1 MPLEKYDGQ
10 NKSDGQNLPDQLVHP
25 NSAEHSAQNEPRYQ
39 PWLVYF
45 ATAVTAIGGLLFG
58 YDTGVISGAELYL
71 KQDFHLG
78 SGVEELAVSAV
89 LIGAIF
95 GAAFG
100 GWLGDKFGRKII
112 IMTVAAI
119 FAVGAIVTAFSPTIW
134 FFIVVRIIVGLALGM
149 DSVMAPVYISEMA
162 PYDKRGGLVTVN
174 QFMVT
179 TGIAVSYWIGL
190 AYASAGLGWPPMF
203 ATAAIPAAIHFI
215 IMFFL
220 PDTPRWYASKGKW
233 DKAKEVLARF
243 VAPAKRATELQMI
256 RKNIQATHNTS
267 AKELFKPGL
276 RMALVVGMGL
286 AIFQQFVGINTII
299 YYAPTIFSYAGYK
312 STTGAILATS
322 VVGVVNMV
330 STLIVIFLMDRIG
343 RRPLLLI
350 GLIGMIIA
358 LAGMGV
364 IFLIGPASIGYLIL
378 AALLFYIISF
388 AISLGPVYWLMSSEI
403 FPNRYRGTGSSFAA
417 ASNWG
422 SNLLISVT
430 FLSLI
435 GLVGT
440 TFTFWIYGVLGIGAF
455 FFALFLVPET
465 KGKRLEQIED
475 YWKNGR
481 KWPEGSEVDEQGEQA
496 SKVA

>member
-1 MPLEKYDGQ
+1 MAAEKYDDH
-10 NKSDGQNLPDQLVHP
+10 NDSDRQQQPDELVRPNNAPPSEQRNVRYHP
-25 NSAEHSAQNEPRYQ
+25 F
-39 PWLVYF
+39 LVYF

-71 KQDFHLG
+71 KHDFHLG

-112 IMTVAAI
+112 IMVVAAI
-119 FAVGAIVTAFSPTIW
+119 FAAGAIVTSISPNIW

-179 TGIAVSYWIGL
+179 AGIAIAYWIGL

-203 ATAAIPAAIHFI
+203 ATAAIPSAIHFI

-233 DKAKEVLARF
+233 DKAKKVLAQF
-243 VAPAKRATELQMI
+243 VSPEKRGPELQMI
-256 RKNIQATHNTS
+256 RKNIEATHNAS
-267 AKELFKPGL
+267 IKELFRPGL

-343 RRPLLLI
+343 RRPLLLA
-350 GLIGMIIA
+350 GLVGMIITLIA
-358 LAGMGV
+358 IGI
-364 IFLIGPASIGYLIL
+364 IFLIGPNSIGLLIL
-378 AALLFYIISF
+378 IALMVYIISF
-388 AISLGPVYWLMSSEI
+388 AVSLGPVYWLMSSEI

-422 SNLLISVT
+422 S
-430 FLSLI
+430 
-435 GLVGT
+435 
-440 TFTFWIYGVLGIGAF
+440 
-455 FFALFLVPET
+455 
-465 KGKRLEQIED
+465 
-475 YWKNGR
+475 
-481 KWPEGSEVDEQGEQA
+481 
-496 SKVA
+496 